1 MGNNDSK
8 PTFTWYN
15 TDTTNFFQWEIPEG
29 DTASIGDFA
38 FAYIDGYTELTR
50 QGKIDFI
57 SVDTCHKKLYDDGI
71 DGFFMQNINIGKMIK
86 DMHILTTLN
95 IKHVRLVECTFDK
108 SVLLM
113 LPKLEYLHIAKS
125 NEPIDDEYVDTFLKI
140 RSLNDLRLE
149 STSSWFTA
157 DKAKVKR
164 LLKTIDSVRLS
175 VPMLKSV
182 WDDKESFDIAFE
194 KTKHEYFINTPD
206 YTTRNPKDVDRFIDI
221 LIPTTYLEL
230 DLDHEFDFIVFN
242 KLNNIHGFHNVRI
255 KNFKD
260 RKPAPLKLI
269 ERLHY
274 WDMSDNMCNW
284 ICKPAKDHK
293 VKIITCGVN
302 ATNRKQYERI
312 VKAIGDKIDISKMGE
327 IIIDPDSDAT
337 DTTDDEKLERRKERS
352 LKIANMRKEFRK
364 KHNIVYDSESDDEPS
379 TKVALVAKQI
389 KSAKRGKQPKAKT
402 IKSAKTKGKI
412 IDSDK
417 ESESESNKES
427 DSESNKE
434 SDSDTKS
441 VESEEE
447 QKPKKLVKS
456 AKSVKSAK
464 GAPKKV
470 LKTKKK

>member
-57 SVDTCHKKLYDDGI
+57 SVDTCHKKLHDDGI
-71 DGFFMQNINIGKMIK
+71 DGFFMQNINIGEMIK

-95 IKHVRLVECTFDK
+95 IKHVRLVECVFDMN
-108 SVLLM
+108 VLLM
-113 LPKLEYLHIAKS
+113 LPKLEYLHIARS
-125 NEPIDDEYVDTFLKI
+125 NEPIGDEYVDTFLKI
-140 RSLNDLRLE
+140 RSLTDLRLE

-175 VPMLKSV
+175 VPMLRSV
-182 WDDKESFDIAFE
+182 WDEKESFDIAFE
-194 KTKHEYFINTPD
+194 KTKHEYFVNTPD
-206 YTTRNPKDVDRFIDI
+206 YTTRNPKDVDRFISI

-230 DLDHEFDFIVFN
+230 DLDYDFDFMVFN
-242 KLNNIHGFHNVRI
+242 KLNSVHGFHSVRI

-260 RKPAPLKLI
+260 RKPTPLKLI

-274 WDMSDNMCNW
+274 WDMSDNMCDW

-293 VKIITCGVN
+293 VKMITCGIC
-302 ATNRKQYERI
+302 ATTRKQYQRI
-312 VKAIGDKIDISKMGE
+312 VNAIGKQVDITKMGE

-364 KHNIVYDSESDDEPS
+364 KNNIVYSSESEGETVTQLTIVP
-379 TKVALVAKQI
+379 KQ
-389 KSAKRGKQPKAKT
+389 KRGKQAKVT
-402 IKSAKTKGKI
+402 KTVKTKATKVVKTKVAKSEKT
-412 IDSDK
+412 DNK
-417 ESESESNKES
+417 ESESNNESSSELESSNESSS
-427 DSESNKE
+427 DSSSESSSEEHIPKKI
-434 SDSDTKS
+434 TKS
-441 VESEEE
+441 VNT
-447 QKPKKLVKS
+447 VKR
-456 AKSVKSAK
+456 
-464 GAPKKV
+464 AP
-470 LKTKKK
+470 KTKKK